1 MNRLLHPKNIFLL
14 IGLLT
19 IGFLFL
25 AASGLE
31 SFEFSPGTPFS
42 HLPEGD
48 FSPYPPSVAFIFAMF
63 GTLVL
68 FILALFFLT
77 PWSRRKIRL
86 ILAGI
91 ALVIAI
97 LGIMAAVAALSE
109 AALPES
115 LPTPLPEVPLQTEI
129 PEEDPPF
136 EAEEGI
142 DIPNQ
147 EFEEPAIPAWVSF
160 GLSLGLVSLV
170 FLLAWLFLR
179 ERIQPEDKRI
189 VLAEIAEQAVDEIK
203 AGKDWG
209 DTIINCY
216 ANMLQAVSESRK
228 IILRHD
234 SLTPAEFV
242 ALMVKARLP
251 AAPVERLTALFE
263 RVRYGGKQATRAE
276 IDEAVACL
284 EDIVTACRGE
294 NA

>member
-1 MNRLLHPKNIFLL
+1 MKRLLHPKNIILL
-14 IGLLT
+14 VGLFT
-19 IGFLFL
+19 IGFLFF

-48 FSPYPPSVAFIFAMF
+48 FSSYPPSVTFIFIMF
-63 GTLVL
+63 GALVL

-86 ILAGI
+86 ILAGM
-91 ALVIAI
+91 ALTIAI
-97 LGIMAAVAALSE
+97 LGVMAAAAALLQE
-109 AALPES
+109 TLPES
-115 LPTPLPEVPLQTEI
+115 LPTPTLAASPQAQI
-129 PEEDPPF
+129 RAEDPPF
-136 EAEEGI
+136 ETEEGI
-142 DIPNQ
+142 DISNQ
-147 EFEEPAIPAWVSF
+147 EFEEPAISSWVSF
-160 GLSLGLVSLV
+160 GLSLGLVLLV
-170 FLLAWLFLR
+170 FLPAWLFLH
-179 ERIQPEDKRI
+179 ERIQPEDERI
-189 VLAEIAEQAVDEIK
+189 ALAEIAEQAMDEIK

-209 DTIINCY
+209 DAIINCY

-242 ALMVKARLP
+242 TLMVKARLP

-263 RVRYGGKQATRAE
+263 RVRYGGKQATQAE

-284 EDIVTACRGE
+284 EDIVAVCRE

>member
-1 MNRLLHPKNIFLL
+1 MKRLLHPKNIFLL
-14 IGLLT
+14 VGVFT
-19 IGFLFL
+19 IGFLFI

-48 FSPYPPSVAFIFAMF
+48 FSPYPPSVAFIFIMF

-86 ILAGI
+86 ILAGM

-97 LGIMAAVAALSE
+97 IGIMAAAAALSQ
-109 AALPES
+109 AVLPES
-115 LPTPLPEVPLQTEI
+115 LPTPLPEVTLRAEI

-142 DIPNQ
+142 DIPHQ
-147 EFEEPAIPAWVSF
+147 EFEEPAISPWISF

-179 ERIQPEDKRI
+179 ERMQPEDERI
-189 VLAEIAEQAVDEIK
+189 ALAEIAEQAMDEIK

-209 DTIINCY
+209 DAIINCY

-228 IILRHD
+228 IILQND

-251 AAPVERLTALFE
+251 AAPVKRLTALFE
-263 RVRYGGKQATRAE
+263 RVRYGGKQATQAE
-276 IDEAVACL
+276 IDEAIACL
-284 EDIVTACRGE
+284 EDIVAVCRE

>member
-1 MNRLLHPKNIFLL
+1 MKRILHPKNILL
-14 IGLLT
+14 LVGLFT
-19 IGFLFL
+19 IGGLFIV
-25 AASGLE
+25 ASGLE

-48 FSPYPPSVAFIFAMF
+48 FSPYPPSVAFIIAMF
-63 GTLVL
+63 GTVVL
-68 FILALFFLT
+68 FILTLFLLT

-86 ILAGI
+86 ILAGM
-91 ALVIAI
+91 ALVTAI
-97 LGIMAAVAALSE
+97 LGIMAVTAALLQE
-109 AALPES
+109 TLPES
-115 LPTPLPEVPLQTEI
+115 LPPPALEATPQAQI
-129 PEEDPPF
+129 REEDPPF
-136 EAEEGI
+136 ETEEGI
-142 DIPNQ
+142 DIPHQ
-147 EFEEPAIPAWVSF
+147 EFEKPAISPWISF

-179 ERIQPEDKRI
+179 ERIQPEDER
-189 VLAEIAEQAVDEIK
+189 VALAEIAEQAMDEIK

-209 DTIINCY
+209 DAIINCY

-228 IILRHD
+228 IILQND

-263 RVRYGGKQATRAE
+263 RVRYGGKQATQAE

-284 EDIVTACRGE
+284 QDIVAACRE

>member
-1 MNRLLHPKNIFLL
+1 MKRLLTPKNIAILV
-14 IGLLT
+14 GLFT
-19 IGFLFL
+19 IGMLFIT
-25 AASGLE
+25 ASGLE

-63 GTLVL
+63 GALTL

-77 PWSRRKIRL
+77 PWSRRKVRL
-86 ILAGI
+86 ILAGV
-91 ALVIAI
+91 ALLTAI
-97 LGIMAAVAALSE
+97 LGIMAAVAALSQS
-109 AALPES
+109 ALPES
-115 LPTPLPEVPLQTEI
+115 LPTPMPEVTLQAEI
-129 PEEDPPF
+129 LEEEPF
-136 EAEEGI
+136 EVEEGI

-147 EFEEPAIPAWVSF
+147 EFEEPAIPVWVSF
-160 GLSLGLVSLV
+160 GLSLLLVLLV

-179 ERIQPEDKRI
+179 ERMPSNDERI
-189 VLAEIAEQAVDEIK
+189 ALAGIAEQAMDEIK

-209 DTIINCY
+209 DAIINCY
-216 ANMLQAVSESRK
+216 ANMLQAVTESQK
-228 IILRHD
+228 IVLRHD

-251 AAPVERLTALFE
+251 AAPVERLTVLFE
-263 RVRYGGKQATRAE
+263 RVRYGGKQATQAE

-284 EDIVTACRGE
+284 EDIVAACRE

>member
-1 MNRLLHPKNIFLL
+1 MKRLLHPQNIILL
-14 IGLLT
+14 VGLFT
-19 IGFLFL
+19 IGFLFI
-25 AASGLE
+25 AASALE

-42 HLPEGD
+42 HLPKGD
-48 FSPYPPSVAFIFAMF
+48 FSPYPPSVAFIIAMF
-63 GTLVL
+63 GALVL

-86 ILAGI
+86 ILAGM
-91 ALVIAI
+91 ALTIAI
-97 LGIMAAVAALSE
+97 LGIMAAVAALSQ

-115 LPTPLPEVPLQTEI
+115 LPTPAPEATIQAQFM
-129 PEEDPPF
+129 EEDPPF

-147 EFEEPAIPAWVSF
+147 EFEEPVISPWISF
-160 GLSLGLVSLV
+160 GLSLALV
-170 FLLAWLFLR
+170 LLAFLVVWLFLR
-179 ERIQPEDKRI
+179 ERLPLEDERI
-189 VLAEIAEQAVDEIK
+189 ALAEIAEQAIDEIK

-209 DTIINCY
+209 DAIINCY
-216 ANMLQAVSESRK
+216 ANMLQAVTENQK
-228 IILRHD
+228 IILRND

-251 AAPVERLTALFE
+251 ATPVKRLTALFE
-263 RVRYGGKQATRAE
+263 RVRYGGKQATQAE

-284 EDIVTACRGE
+284 ADIVTACRE

>member
-1 MNRLLHPKNIFLL
+1 MKRLLTPKNIAILV
-14 IGLLT
+14 GLFT
-19 IGFLFL
+19 IGMLFIT
-25 AASGLE
+25 ASGLE

-63 GTLVL
+63 GALTL

-77 PWSRRKIRL
+77 PWSRRKVRL
-86 ILAGI
+86 ILASM
-91 ALVIAI
+91 ALVTAI
-97 LGIMAAVAALSE
+97 LGIMAAVAALSQS
-109 AALPES
+109 ALPES
-115 LPTPLPEVPLQTEI
+115 LPTPMPEVTLQAEI
-129 PEEDPPF
+129 LEEEPF
-136 EAEEGI
+136 EVEEGI

-147 EFEEPAIPAWVSF
+147 EFEEPAIPVWVSF
-160 GLSLGLVSLV
+160 GLSLLLVLLV

-179 ERIQPEDKRI
+179 ERMPSNDERI
-189 VLAEIAEQAVDEIK
+189 ALAGIAEQAMDEIK

-209 DTIINCY
+209 DAIINCY
-216 ANMLQAVSESRK
+216 ANMLQAVTESQK
-228 IILRHD
+228 IVLRHD

-251 AAPVERLTALFE
+251 AAPVERLTVLFE
-263 RVRYGGKQATRAE
+263 RVRYGGKQATQAE

-284 EDIVTACRGE
+284 EDIVAACRE

>member
-1 MNRLLHPKNIFLL
+1 MKPILTPKNIAILV
-14 IGLLT
+14 GLFT
-19 IGFLFL
+19 IGMLFIT
-25 AASGLE
+25 ASGLE

-63 GTLVL
+63 GALTL

-77 PWSRRKIRL
+77 PWSRRKVRL
-86 ILAGI
+86 ILASM
-91 ALVIAI
+91 ALVTAI
-97 LGIMAAVAALSE
+97 LGIMAAVAALSQS
-109 AALPES
+109 ALPES
-115 LPTPLPEVPLQTEI
+115 LPTPMPEVTLQAEI
-129 PEEDPPF
+129 LEEEPF
-136 EAEEGI
+136 EVEEGI

-147 EFEEPAIPAWVSF
+147 EFEEPAIPVWVSF
-160 GLSLGLVSLV
+160 GLSLLLVLLV

-179 ERIQPEDKRI
+179 ERMPSNDERI
-189 VLAEIAEQAVDEIK
+189 ALAGIAEQAMDEIK

-209 DTIINCY
+209 DAIINCY
-216 ANMLQAVSESRK
+216 ANMLQAVTESQK
-228 IILRHD
+228 IVLRHD

-251 AAPVERLTALFE
+251 AAPVERLTVLFE
-263 RVRYGGKQATRAE
+263 RVRYGGKQATQAE

-284 EDIVTACRGE
+284 EDIVAACRE